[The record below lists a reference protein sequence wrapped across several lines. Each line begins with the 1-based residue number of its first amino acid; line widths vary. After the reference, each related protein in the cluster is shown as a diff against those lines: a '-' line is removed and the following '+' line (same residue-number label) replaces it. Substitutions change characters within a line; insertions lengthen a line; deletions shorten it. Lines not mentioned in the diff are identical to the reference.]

1 MQWVCGLSNRYS
13 PIYAVFSLQGL
24 CSGNARVR
32 HASEVSLSPSDITD
46 GDPENLDAR
55 LEEIEEL
62 DAEISA
68 QLDPAFIKDPQFDR
82 YVDEAFKAEAAVK
95 SEDKEPLPNW
105 EAYGTPLPDM
115 EPYSIEHVPNIMEP
129 YPNSVIPEPNAI
141 EPWPTDSAP
150 VPFKEPPIH
159 TYDESYLAELAAID
173 EVIEA
178 DEEAEKVKLV
188 QLQQIAE
195 IVDSTDQPESDK
207 LAARA
212 EVELLR
218 DGLFD
223 IEMWLKVEADLST
236 DIMESCDK

>member
-1 MQWVCGLSNRYS
+1 M
-13 PIYAVFSLQGL
+13 
-24 CSGNARVR
+24 R

-82 YVDEAFKAEAAVK
+82 YVDEAFKAGAAVK

-105 EAYGTPLPDM
+105 GAYGTPLP

-129 YPNSVIPEPNAI
+129 YPYSVVPEPNAI

-159 TYDESYLAELAAID
+159 ADDTSYLAELAAIA

-195 IVDSTDQPESDK
+195 IVDSTDQPETAK

-218 DGLFD
+218 NGLFD
-223 IEMWLKVEADLST
+223 IEMWLKVEADMST